1 MNYENMSDFEINK
14 AVAELQPYT
23 MVIGEGKYPS
33 ISEDAVYVEK
43 KAFKYDNVT
52 ELGADYCNNPADA
65 WPIIVENKIDIRYE
79 GAFRHDWEV
88 MHCKH
93 LDEYDVDIVGPV
105 NHKNPLRAAMI
116 VYLMMQEDKK

>member
-52 ELGADYCNNPADA
+52 ELGVDYCSNPADA
-65 WPIIVENKIDIRYE
+65 WPIIFDNNLWFQPDMVDDGFWHVCDDEQDFH
-79 GAFRHDWEV
+79 ARHS
-88 MHCKH
+88 
-93 LDEYDVDIVGPV
+93 
-105 NHKNPLRAAMI
+105 NPLRAAMI